1 MREGRRA
8 WKKQTWMLMGTYER
22 MESAFL
28 ISFDFIMY
36 STLLKSVLFFI
47 SPRNYSEFVFSRH
60 LCNFTIILHC
70 AKGSLK
76 CNMRFFT
83 CVIYFSWFLW
93 TRFCSRLG
101 KLWFQLETLFLHE
114 NRRQW
119 GKQWAVHTLV
129 INLSSLTINSPS
141 CSSSPSRWWF
151 SHSTNARFNASF
163 NSYSPLCASIRTII
177 YE

>member
-1 MREGRRA
+1 
-8 WKKQTWMLMGTYER
+8 
-22 MESAFL
+22 MESAFHVL
-28 ISFDFIMY
+28 SDFIMY
-36 STLLKSVLFFI
+36 SILLKLILFFL

-60 LCNFTIILHC
+60 LCNFTILLHC

-83 CVIYFSWFLW
+83 YVIYFFSPWFLR
-93 TRFCSRLG
+93 TLFCSCLG
-101 KLWFQLETLFLHE
+101 KLWCQLETLSLHE

-119 GKQWAVHTLV
+119 GKQWAVHTLI

-163 NSYSPLCASIRTII
+163 SSYSPLCASIRTII

>member
-1 MREGRRA
+1 
-8 WKKQTWMLMGTYER
+8 MGTYER
-22 MESAFL
+22 TESAFCIL
-28 ISFDFIMY
+28 FNFIMY
-36 STLLKSVLFFI
+36 SILLKSTLFI
-47 SPRNYSEFVFSRH
+47 LPRNYSDFVFSRY
-60 LCNFTIILHC
+60 LCNFTIILRC

-83 CVIYFSWFLW
+83 CVTYFSWLLW
-93 TRFCSRLG
+93 TVFCSCLG

-114 NRRQW
+114 NRRRW
-119 GKQWAVHTLV
+119 GKQWDVHTLI

-141 CSSSPSRWWF
+141 CSSSPSCWWF

-163 NSYSPLCASIRTII
+163 SSYSPLCASIRIII